1 MNKKD
6 RLIDFIS
13 PVQLDEFLGRIMTQ
27 MKENDPVKAVNLINS
42 GEIYLANIKTGW
54 KKNDDAVSFSVISDG
69 TSGPQWLKR
78 LKNKG
83 IYVDD
88 TAKKM
93 LLSKKFK
100 PTDEVV
106 TKVVVFRVPYAM
118 FGETNP
124 APTAEAKGVIEAV
137 NGMEL
142 ACLVRDKFTNQQFF
156 LMGCSKLVITV
167 GEYYFYITGGE
178 DKQTYLGAFK
188 KRLDS
193 DFSYVFQE
201 KEV

>member
-1 MNKKD
+1 MNKTDKLTD
-6 RLIDFIS
+6 HIS
-13 PVQLDEFLGRIMTQ
+13 PIQLDEFLGRIMVQ
-27 MKENDPVKAVNLINS
+27 MKEKDPIKAVNLINS
-42 GEIYLANIKTGW
+42 GEVYLANIKTGW
-54 KKNDDAVSFSVISDG
+54 EKTDDTVSFSVISDK

-83 IYVDD
+83 VYVDD

-93 LLSKKFK
+93 LLSKDFK

-106 TKVVVFRVPYAM
+106 TKVVIFRVPYAM
-118 FGETNP
+118 FGESSP
-124 APTAEAKGVIEAV
+124 EPIAEAKGVIEAA

-142 ACLVRDKFTNQQFF
+142 ACLIRDKFTNQQFF
-156 LMGCSKLVITV
+156 LMGCSMLVISV
-167 GEYYFYITGGE
+167 GDLYFYITGGE
-178 DKQTYLGAFK
+178 NKKTCLGAFK

-201 KEV
+201 K